1 MIKIQLGGAFLL
13 NVPLL
18 IEGSRTLFG
27 RRAFARPKN
36 CLKKQKKEMKKEKKE
51 ERKKERKGDTCTVVC
66 FRQKATFTFHIFCHK
81 CCVVRYFPV
90 LLGRPSCVARY
101 FCLLS
106 GTVNRP

>member
-1 MIKIQLGGAFLL
+1 
-13 NVPLL
+13 
-18 IEGSRTLFG
+18 
-27 RRAFARPKN
+27 
-36 CLKKQKKEMKKEKKE
+36 MKKEKKE